1 MTSFSRPFHQ
11 TRLTMKTYS
20 FLRENVY
27 KVLWP
32 WKANQKTGPA
42 VWYPGQMKPEVGTLS
57 QYLYFVFAPT
67 LLYRDE
73 YPRY

>member
-1 MTSFSRPFHQ
+1 
-11 TRLTMKTYS
+11 MKTYS
-20 FLRENVY
+20 FLRENIY

-32 WKANQKTGPA
+32 WKENDKTGPA
-42 VWYPGQMKPEVGTLS
+42 VWYPGQMKPEVGSLS

-73 YPRY
+73 YPRYFKLGLVSKSVSLV